1 MKTKRA
7 RRLRWRL
14 AMPLTVAFFLLWL
27 GTMVVLTNSACDR
40 LEGTV
45 SQEYEY
51 AQKALEEQWE
61 IYQTNRDNGLG
72 AQADHILMYNL
83 SAASGGLTDIGEGGM
98 AFLVRNSLGQEVR
111 SQLSYGYG
119 HEAGVDQGQRWYLYF
134 DDGLDDEGQLQLARW
149 ITQHRVHSWDF
160 SLYPPDSW
168 QWETLSQ
175 IGEDLANVDG
185 TYARVT
191 GVERPGYAVDVQKIE
206 LVHPDGTTEVMV
218 ETNTTG
224 DNSITL
230 ELKFVEI
237 ASVLLPNLYSTGKDG
252 PIDMEL
258 RLAHFRA
265 AQDRVH
271 QGATE
276 MHGSSLTVSGQ
287 LFGIS
292 EGDGNAM
299 RVVGGQCDIRRAA
312 VQGQWFLYISTFLL
326 TAVAVLLLS
335 AHLSRK
341 VTEPVE
347 QMSQGA
353 QKGRCPTDGPVQ
365 ELNALAEAFNAAQDQ
380 LEGQLER
387 ERAFTRGAAHEL
399 KTPLAIIRTHAE
411 ALGEDIAPEKRGE
424 YLNII
429 LEESDR
435 MGQLVGRLLELTRL
449 ESGVALNVAPLNLAD
464 VVREVWSP
472 LALQLEQKEVSL
484 SLELEEVWLE
494 GDRERLKEAV
504 GNLASNAL
512 RHVEKGKRIQVSL
525 VRKGEQVRI
534 SVYNDGPVIPDKDLP
549 HLFEPFYRGDK
560 SRSRDSGG
568 TGLGLAIVR
577 AAVSAHGGSCGVE
590 QRAGGPCFWLCLPV
604 GQDEGTVS

>member
-14 AMPLTVAFFLLWL
+14 AVPLTVAFFLLWL

-98 AFLVRNSLGQEVR
+98 AFLVRNSLGQEVH
-111 SQLSYGYG
+111 SQMAYGYG

-134 DDGLDDEGQLQLARW
+134 DDGLDDEGQLKLARW
-149 ITQHRVHSWDF
+149 ITQRRSRSWDF
-160 SLYPPDSW
+160 ALYPPDSW
-168 QWETLSQ
+168 PGDS
-175 IGEDLANVDG
+175 DLPNVDG

-218 ETNTTG
+218 ETDTTG
-224 DNSITL
+224 EDSITL
-230 ELKFVEI
+230 ELKFMRV
-237 ASVLLPNLYSTGKDG
+237 ASVLLPDYRGEGKAG

-258 RLAHFRA
+258 RLSNFRE
-265 AQDRVH
+265 AQNRVH

-276 MHGSSLTVSGQ
+276 MHGSSFIVSGK
-287 LFGIS
+287 LFGITEEDS
-292 EGDGNAM
+292 HAI

-326 TAVAVLLLS
+326 TAAAVLLLS

-347 QMSQGA
+347 QLSQGA
-353 QKGRCPTDGPVQ
+353 QKGRCEIDGPVQ

-464 VVREVWSP
+464 VVREVWNP

-512 RHVEKGKRIQVSL
+512 RHVEKGKHIQVSL
-525 VRKGEQVRI
+525 AKQGEQVRV
-534 SVYNDGPVIPDKDLP
+534 SVYNDGPAIPDKDLP

-604 GQDEGTVS
+604 GQNEEAVS

>member
-14 AMPLTVAFFLLWL
+14 AVPLTVAFFLLWL

-61 IYQTNRDNGLG
+61 IYQNNRDNGLG

-111 SQLSYGYG
+111 SQLAYGYG

-134 DDGLDDEGQLQLARW
+134 DSGLDDEGQLQLARW
-149 ITQHRVHSWDF
+149 LTQHRTRSWDF
-160 SLYPPDSW
+160 ALYPPDSW
-168 QWETLSQ
+168 QWEMLSQ
-175 IGEDLANVDG
+175 NGEDLANVDG

-224 DNSITL
+224 ENSITL

-252 PIDMEL
+252 PVDMEL
-258 RLAHFRA
+258 RLSNFRE
-265 AQDRVH
+265 AQNRVH

-292 EGDGNAM
+292 EDGNAM
-299 RVVGGQCDIRRAA
+299 RVVGGQYDIRRAA
-312 VQGQWFLYISTFLL
+312 VQGQWFLYLSTFLL
-326 TAVAVLLLS
+326 TAAAVLLLS
-335 AHLSRK
+335 AHLSK
-341 VTEPVE
+341 QVTRPVE
-347 QMSQGA
+347 RLSQGA
-353 QKGRCPTDGPVQ
+353 QKGRCEIDGPVQ
-365 ELNALAEAFNAAQDQ
+365 ELNALAEAFNAAQEQ

-411 ALGEDIAPEKRGE
+411 ALGEDIAPDKRGE

-449 ESGVALNVAPLNLAD
+449 ESGVALNVARLNLAD
-464 VVREVWSP
+464 VVREVWNP

-525 VRKGEQVRI
+525 VRKGEQVCV

>member
-14 AMPLTVAFFLLWL
+14 AVPLTVAFFLLWL
-27 GTMVVLTNSACDR
+27 GTMMVLTNSACDR
-40 LEGTV
+40 LEGTA

-61 IYQTNRDNGLG
+61 IYQNNRDNGLG

-98 AFLVRNSLGQEVR
+98 AFLVRNSLGQEVH
-111 SQLSYGYG
+111 SQLAYGYG

-149 ITQHRVHSWDF
+149 ITQRRIHSWDF
-160 SLYPPDSW
+160 ALYPPDSW
-168 QWETLSQ
+168 PWDTLT
-175 IGEDLANVDG
+175 EDGSNPPNADG

-191 GVERPGYAVDVQKIE
+191 GVERSGYAMDVQKIE
-206 LVHPDGTTEVMV
+206 LVHPDGTTETMV
-218 ETNTTG
+218 ETDTTG
-224 DNSITL
+224 EDSITL
-230 ELKFVEI
+230 ELKFMRV
-237 ASVLLPNLYSTGKDG
+237 ASVLVPDYYSDRNDG

-258 RLAHFRA
+258 RLSHFRA

-271 QGATE
+271 RGTKE
-276 MHGSSLTVSGQ
+276 MYGSSLTVSGQ
-287 LFGIS
+287 LSGIS
-292 EGDGNAM
+292 EGNAM
-299 RVVGGQCDIRRAA
+299 RLVAGEYDTTRAA
-312 VQGQWFLYISTFLL
+312 VQGQWFLYMSTFLL

-335 AHLSRK
+335 AHLSK
-341 VTEPVE
+341 QVTRPVE
-347 QMSQGA
+347 QLSQGA
-353 QKGRCPTDGPVQ
+353 QKGRCETDGPVQ

-435 MGQLVGRLLELTRL
+435 MAALVGQLLDLSRL
-449 ESGVALNVAPLNLAD
+449 ERGVPLKRERVDFAALVRASFDRLSLSAGERDLHVTLNLT
-464 VVREVWSP
+464 EGM
-472 LALQLEQKEVSL
+472 VS
-484 SLELEEVWLE
+484 
-494 GDRERLKEAV
+494 GDRARLEEAV

-512 RHVEKGKRIQVSL
+512 RYTPAGGS
-525 VRKGEQVRI
+525 I
-534 SVYNDGPVIPDKDLP
+534 SVRLENSRGKLWLAVDNDGQGFTPRELSR
-549 HLFEPFYRGDK
+549 LWEPFYRGDPA
-560 SRSRDSGG
+560 RSRDTGG
-568 TGLGLAIVR
+568 AGLGLAIVR
-577 AAVSAHGGSCGVE
+577 AAVRAHGGTCGAE
-590 QRAGGPCFWLCLPV
+590 NRAGGVRFWLELPALQSD
-604 GQDEGTVS
+604 G

>member
-1 MKTKRA
+1 MNKSRP

-14 AMPLTVAFFLLWL
+14 AVPLTVAFFLLWL

-61 IYQTNRDNGLG
+61 IYQNNRDNGLG

-111 SQLSYGYG
+111 SQLAYGYG

-134 DDGLDDEGQLQLARW
+134 DSGLDDQGQLQLARW
-149 ITQHRVHSWDF
+149 LTQHRSRSWDF
-160 SLYPPDSW
+160 ALYPPDSW
-168 QWETLSQ
+168 P
-175 IGEDLANVDG
+175 GDGDLPNVDG

-191 GVERPGYAVDVQKIE
+191 GVERSGYAIDVQKIE

-218 ETNTTG
+218 ETDTTG
-224 DNSITL
+224 EDSITL
-230 ELKFVEI
+230 ELKFMRV
-237 ASVLLPNLYSTGKDG
+237 ASVLLPDYRGEGKAG

-258 RLAHFRA
+258 RLSNFRE
-265 AQDRVH
+265 AQNRVH

-276 MHGSSLTVSGQ
+276 MHGSSFIVSGK
-287 LFGIS
+287 LFGITEEDS
-292 EGDGNAM
+292 HAI

-312 VQGQWFLYISTFLL
+312 VQGQWFLYLSTFLL
-326 TAVAVLLLS
+326 TAAAVLLLS
-335 AHLSRK
+335 AYLSK
-341 VTEPVE
+341 QVTRPVE
-347 QMSQGA
+347 RLSQGA
-353 QKGRCPTDGPVQ
+353 QKGRCEIDGPVQ
-365 ELNALAEAFNAAQDQ
+365 ELNALGEAFNAAQDQ

-464 VVREVWSP
+464 VVREVWNP
-472 LALQLEQKEVSL
+472 LALQLEKKEVSL

-512 RHVEKGKRIQVSL
+512 RHVKKGKRIQVSL

-534 SVYNDGPVIPDKDLP
+534 SVYNDGPIIPDKDLP

>member
-14 AMPLTVAFFLLWL
+14 AVPLTVAFFLLWL
-27 GTMVVLTNSACDR
+27 GTMMVLTNSACDR

-61 IYQTNRDNGLG
+61 IYQNNRDNGLG

-98 AFLVRNSLGQEVR
+98 AFLVRNSLGQEVH
-111 SQLSYGYG
+111 SQLAYGYG

-134 DDGLDDEGQLQLARW
+134 DSGLDDQGQLQLARW
-149 ITQHRVHSWDF
+149 LTQHRSRSWDF
-160 SLYPPDSW
+160 ALYPPDSW
-168 QWETLSQ
+168 PWDTLT
-175 IGEDLANVDG
+175 EDGSNPPNADG

-191 GVERPGYAVDVQKIE
+191 GVERSGYAVDVQKIE
-206 LVHPDGTTEVMV
+206 LVHPDGTTETMV
-218 ETNTTG
+218 ETDTTG
-224 DNSITL
+224 EDSITL
-230 ELKFVEI
+230 ELKFMRV
-237 ASVLLPNLYSTGKDG
+237 ASVLVPDYYSDRNDG

-258 RLAHFRA
+258 RLSNFRE
-265 AQDRVH
+265 AQNRVH

-292 EGDGNAM
+292 QGDGNAM

-326 TAVAVLLLS
+326 TAAAVLLLS
-335 AHLSRK
+335 AHLSK
-341 VTEPVE
+341 QVTRPVE
-347 QMSQGA
+347 QLSQGA
-353 QKGRCPTDGPVQ
+353 QKGRCKTDGPVR
-365 ELNALAEAFNAAQDQ
+365 ELNALAEAFNDAQEQ

-464 VVREVWSP
+464 VVREVWNP
-472 LALQLEQKEVSL
+472 LALQLEQKKVSL

-512 RHVEKGKRIQVSL
+512 RHVERGKRIQVSL
-525 VRKGEQVRI
+525 VKQGEQVRV
-534 SVYNDGPVIPDKDLP
+534 SVYNDGPIIPDKDLP

>member
-1 MKTKRA
+1 MNKSRP

-14 AMPLTVAFFLLWL
+14 AVPLTVAFFLLWL

-61 IYQTNRDNGLG
+61 IYQNNRDNGLG

-83 SAASGGLTDIGEGGM
+83 SAASGGLTDVGEGGM

-111 SQLSYGYG
+111 SQLAYGYG

-149 ITQHRVHSWDF
+149 ITQRRIHSWDF
-160 SLYPPDSW
+160 ALYPPDSW
-168 QWETLSQ
+168 QRETLSQ
-175 IGEDLANVDG
+175 NGEDLANVDG

-191 GVERPGYAVDVQKIE
+191 GVERSGYAIDVQKIE

-218 ETNTTG
+218 ETDTTG
-224 DNSITL
+224 EDSITL
-230 ELKFVEI
+230 ELKFMRV
-237 ASVLLPNLYSTGKDG
+237 ASVLLPDYRGEGKAG

-258 RLAHFRA
+258 RLSNFRE
-265 AQDRVH
+265 AQNRVH

-276 MHGSSLTVSGQ
+276 MHGSSFIVSGK
-287 LFGIS
+287 LFGITEEDS
-292 EGDGNAM
+292 HAI

-326 TAVAVLLLS
+326 TAAAVLLLS
-335 AHLSRK
+335 AHLSK
-341 VTEPVE
+341 QVTRPVE
-347 QMSQGA
+347 QLSQGA
-353 QKGRCPTDGPVQ
+353 QKGRCETDGPVQ

-464 VVREVWSP
+464 VVREVWNP

-512 RHVEKGKRIQVSL
+512 RHVKKGKRIQVSL
-525 VRKGEQVRI
+525 VKQGEQVRV

>member
-1 MKTKRA
+1 MKTQRA

-14 AMPLTVAFFLLWL
+14 AVPLTVAFFLLWL
-27 GTMVVLTNSACDR
+27 GTMVVLTDSACDR

-61 IYQTNRDNGLG
+61 IYQNNRDNDLG

-111 SQLSYGYG
+111 SQLAYGYG

-134 DDGLDDEGQLQLARW
+134 DDGLDDQGQLQLARW
-149 ITQHRVHSWDF
+149 LTQHRSRSWDF
-160 SLYPPDSW
+160 TLYPPDSW
-168 QWETLSQ
+168 P
-175 IGEDLANVDG
+175 GDGDLPNVDG

-191 GVERPGYAVDVQKIE
+191 GVERSGDAIDVQKIE
-206 LVHPDGTTEVMV
+206 LVHPDGTTETMV
-218 ETNTTG
+218 ETDTTG
-224 DNSITL
+224 EDSITL
-230 ELKFVEI
+230 ELKFMRV
-237 ASVLLPNLYSTGKDG
+237 ASVLLPDYRGEGKAG

-258 RLAHFRA
+258 RLSNFRE
-265 AQDRVH
+265 AQNRVH

-276 MHGSSLTVSGQ
+276 MHGSSFIVSGK
-287 LFGIS
+287 LFGITEEDS
-292 EGDGNAM
+292 HAI

-326 TAVAVLLLS
+326 TAAAVLLLS
-335 AHLSRK
+335 AHLSK
-341 VTEPVE
+341 QVTRPVE
-347 QMSQGA
+347 QLSQGA
-353 QKGRCPTDGPVQ
+353 QKGRCETDGPVQ
-365 ELNALAEAFNAAQDQ
+365 ELNALGEAFNAAQDQ

-449 ESGVALNVAPLNLAD
+449 ESGVALNVARLNLAD
-464 VVREVWSP
+464 VVREVWNP

-512 RHVEKGKRIQVSL
+512 RHVEKGKHIQVSL
-525 VRKGEQVRI
+525 AKQGEQVRV
-534 SVYNDGPVIPDKDLP
+534 SVYNDGPAIPDKDLP

-604 GQDEGTVS
+604 GQNEGTVS

>member
-1 MKTKRA
+1 MNKSRP

-14 AMPLTVAFFLLWL
+14 AVPLTVAFFLLWL

-61 IYQTNRDNGLG
+61 IYQNNRDNGLG

-111 SQLSYGYG
+111 SQLAYGYG

-134 DDGLDDEGQLQLARW
+134 DDGLDDEGQLKLARW
-149 ITQHRVHSWDF
+149 LTQHRSRSWDF
-160 SLYPPDSW
+160 ALYPPDSW
-168 QWETLSQ
+168 PGDS
-175 IGEDLANVDG
+175 DLPNVDG

-191 GVERPGYAVDVQKIE
+191 GVERSGYAMDVQKIE

-218 ETNTTG
+218 ETDTTG
-224 DNSITL
+224 EDSITL
-230 ELKFVEI
+230 ELKFMRV
-237 ASVLLPNLYSTGKDG
+237 ASVLLPDYRGEGKAG

-258 RLAHFRA
+258 RLSNFRE
-265 AQDRVH
+265 AQNRVH

-276 MHGSSLTVSGQ
+276 MHGSSFIVSGK
-287 LFGIS
+287 LFGITEEDS
-292 EGDGNAM
+292 HAI

-326 TAVAVLLLS
+326 TAAAVLLLS
-335 AHLSRK
+335 AHLSK
-341 VTEPVE
+341 QVTRPVE
-347 QMSQGA
+347 QLSQGA
-353 QKGRCPTDGPVQ
+353 QKGRCETDGPVQ

-449 ESGVALNVAPLNLAD
+449 ESGVALNVARLNLAD
-464 VVREVWSP
+464 VVREVWNP

-525 VRKGEQVRI
+525 VRKGEQVRV

>member
-14 AMPLTVAFFLLWL
+14 AVPLTVAFFLLWL
-27 GTMVVLTNSACDR
+27 GTMMVLTNSACDR

-61 IYQTNRDNGLG
+61 IYQNNRDNGLG

-98 AFLVRNSLGQEVR
+98 AFLVRNCLGQEVH
-111 SQLSYGYG
+111 SQLAYGYG

-134 DDGLDDEGQLQLARW
+134 DSGLDDQGQLQLARW
-149 ITQHRVHSWDF
+149 LTQHRSRSWDF
-160 SLYPPDSW
+160 ALYPPDSW
-168 QWETLSQ
+168 PWDTLT
-175 IGEDLANVDG
+175 EDGSNPPNADG

-191 GVERPGYAVDVQKIE
+191 GVERSGYAMDVQKIE
-206 LVHPDGTTEVMV
+206 LVHPDGTTETMV
-218 ETNTTG
+218 ETDTTG
-224 DNSITL
+224 EDSITL
-230 ELKFVEI
+230 ELKFMRV
-237 ASVLLPNLYSTGKDG
+237 ASVLLPDYRGEGKAG

-258 RLAHFRA
+258 RLSNFRE
-265 AQDRVH
+265 AQNRVH

-276 MHGSSLTVSGQ
+276 MHGSSFIVSGK
-287 LFGIS
+287 LFGITEEDS
-292 EGDGNAM
+292 HAI

-312 VQGQWFLYISTFLL
+312 VQGQWFLYLSTFLL
-326 TAVAVLLLS
+326 TAAAVLLLS
-335 AHLSRK
+335 AHLSKQVAR
-341 VTEPVE
+341 PVE
-347 QMSQGA
+347 QLSQGA
-353 QKGRCPTDGPVQ
+353 QKGRCETDGPVQ

-449 ESGVALNVAPLNLAD
+449 ESGVALNMAPLNLAD
-464 VVREVWSP
+464 VVREVWNP

-534 SVYNDGPVIPDKDLP
+534 SVYNDGPIIPDKDLP

-604 GQDEGTVS
+604 GQVEEAVS

>member
-1 MKTKRA
+1 MNKSRP

-14 AMPLTVAFFLLWL
+14 AVPLTVAFFLLWL

-61 IYQTNRDNGLG
+61 IYQNNRDNGLG

-98 AFLVRNSLGQEVR
+98 AFLVRNSLGQEVH
-111 SQLSYGYG
+111 SQLAYGYG

-134 DDGLDDEGQLQLARW
+134 DDGLDDEGQLLLARW
-149 ITQHRVHSWDF
+149 LTQHRSRSWDF
-160 SLYPPDSW
+160 ALYPPDSW
-168 QWETLSQ
+168 PGDSELP
-175 IGEDLANVDG
+175 NVDG

-191 GVERPGYAVDVQKIE
+191 GVERSGYAIDVQKIE
-206 LVHPDGTTEVMV
+206 LVHPDGTTETMV
-218 ETNTTG
+218 ETDTTG
-224 DNSITL
+224 EDSITL
-230 ELKFVEI
+230 ELKFMRV
-237 ASVLLPNLYSTGKDG
+237 ASVLLPDYRGEGKAG

-299 RVVGGQCDIRRAA
+299 RVVGGQYDIRRAA
-312 VQGQWFLYISTFLL
+312 VQGQWFLYLSTFLL
-326 TAVAVLLLS
+326 TAAAVLLLS
-335 AHLSRK
+335 AYLSK
-341 VTEPVE
+341 QVTRPVE
-347 QMSQGA
+347 QLSQGA
-353 QKGRCPTDGPVQ
+353 QKGRCATDGPVR
-365 ELNALAEAFNAAQDQ
+365 ELNALAEAFNDAQDQ

-449 ESGVALNVAPLNLAD
+449 ESGVALNVARLNLAD
-464 VVREVWSP
+464 VVREVWNP

-525 VRKGEQVRI
+525 VRKGEQVRV

-590 QRAGGPCFWLCLPV
+590 QRAEGPCFWLCLPV

>member
-14 AMPLTVAFFLLWL
+14 AVPLTVAFFLLWL

-61 IYQTNRDNGLG
+61 IYQNNRDNGLG

-111 SQLSYGYG
+111 SQLAYGYG

-134 DDGLDDEGQLQLARW
+134 DDGLDDEGQLKLARW
-149 ITQHRVHSWDF
+149 LTQHRSRSWDF
-160 SLYPPDSW
+160 ALYPPDSW
-168 QWETLSQ
+168 P
-175 IGEDLANVDG
+175 GDGDLPNVDG

-191 GVERPGYAVDVQKIE
+191 GVERSGYAIDVQKIE

-218 ETNTTG
+218 ETDTTG
-224 DNSITL
+224 EDSITL
-230 ELKFVEI
+230 ELKFVRV
-237 ASVLLPNLYSTGKDG
+237 ASVLLPDYRGEGKAG

-258 RLAHFRA
+258 RLSNFRE
-265 AQDRVH
+265 AQNRVH

-276 MHGSSLTVSGQ
+276 MHGSSFIVSGK
-287 LFGIS
+287 LFGITEEDS
-292 EGDGNAM
+292 HAI

-326 TAVAVLLLS
+326 TAAAVLLLS
-335 AHLSRK
+335 AHLSK
-341 VTEPVE
+341 QVTRPVE
-347 QMSQGA
+347 QLSQGA
-353 QKGRCPTDGPVQ
+353 QKGRCKTDGPVQ

-464 VVREVWSP
+464 VVREVWNP

-484 SLELEEVWLE
+484 SLKLEEVWLE

-512 RHVEKGKRIQVSL
+512 RHVERGKRIQVSL
-525 VRKGEQVRI
+525 VKQGEQVRV

>member
-14 AMPLTVAFFLLWL
+14 AVPLTVAFFLLWL

-61 IYQTNRDNGLG
+61 IYQNNRDNGLG

-111 SQLSYGYG
+111 SQLAYGYG

-134 DDGLDDEGQLQLARW
+134 DSGLDDQGQLQLARW
-149 ITQHRVHSWDF
+149 LTQHRSRSWDF
-160 SLYPPDSW
+160 ALYPPDSW
-168 QWETLSQ
+168 PWDTLT
-175 IGEDLANVDG
+175 EDGSNPPNADG

-191 GVERPGYAVDVQKIE
+191 GVERSGYAMDVQKIE
-206 LVHPDGTTEVMV
+206 LVHPDGTTETMV
-218 ETNTTG
+218 ETDTTG
-224 DNSITL
+224 EDSITL

-252 PIDMEL
+252 PVDMEL
-258 RLAHFRA
+258 RLSNFRE
-265 AQDRVH
+265 AQNRVH

-292 EGDGNAM
+292 QGDGNAM

-312 VQGQWFLYISTFLL
+312 VQGQWFLYLSTFLL
-326 TAVAVLLLS
+326 TAAAVLLLS
-335 AHLSRK
+335 AHLSK
-341 VTEPVE
+341 QVTRPVE
-347 QMSQGA
+347 QLSQGA
-353 QKGRCPTDGPVQ
+353 QKGRCKTDGPVE

-464 VVREVWSP
+464 VVREVWNP

-512 RHVEKGKRIQVSL
+512 RHVEKGKCIQVSL
-525 VRKGEQVRI
+525 VRKGGQACVL
-534 SVYNDGPVIPDKDLP
+534 VYNDGPIIPDKDLP

-604 GQDEGTVS
+604 GQDEETVS

>member
-1 MKTKRA
+1 MNKSRP

-14 AMPLTVAFFLLWL
+14 AVPLTVAFFLLWL

-61 IYQTNRDNGLG
+61 IYQNNRDNGLG

-83 SAASGGLTDIGEGGM
+83 SAASGGLTDVGEGGM

-111 SQLSYGYG
+111 SQLAYGYG

-149 ITQHRVHSWDF
+149 ITQRRSRSWDF
-160 SLYPPDSW
+160 ALYPPDSW
-168 QWETLSQ
+168 P
-175 IGEDLANVDG
+175 GDGDLPNVDG

-191 GVERPGYAVDVQKIE
+191 GVERSGYAIDVQKIE

-218 ETNTTG
+218 ETDTTG
-224 DNSITL
+224 EDSITL
-230 ELKFVEI
+230 ELKFMRV
-237 ASVLLPNLYSTGKDG
+237 ASVLLPDYRGEGKAG

-258 RLAHFRA
+258 RLSNFRE
-265 AQDRVH
+265 AQNRVH

-276 MHGSSLTVSGQ
+276 MHGSSFIVSGK
-287 LFGIS
+287 LFGITEEDS
-292 EGDGNAM
+292 HAI

-312 VQGQWFLYISTFLL
+312 VQGQWFLYLSTFLL
-326 TAVAVLLLS
+326 TAAAVLLLS
-335 AHLSRK
+335 AHLSK
-341 VTEPVE
+341 QVTRPVE
-347 QMSQGA
+347 RLSQGA
-353 QKGRCPTDGPVQ
+353 QKGRCEIDGPVQ
-365 ELNALAEAFNAAQDQ
+365 ELNALGEAFNAAQEQ

-411 ALGEDIAPEKRGE
+411 ALGEDIAPDKRGE

-464 VVREVWSP
+464 VVREVWNP

-512 RHVEKGKRIQVSL
+512 RHVEKGKHIQVSL
-525 VRKGEQVRI
+525 AKQGEQVRV
-534 SVYNDGPVIPDKDLP
+534 SVYNDGPAIPDKDLP

-604 GQDEGTVS
+604 GQDEETVS

>member
-7 RRLRWRL
+7 RRLRRRL
-14 AMPLTVAFFLLWL
+14 AVPLTVAFFLLWL

-61 IYQTNRDNGLG
+61 IYQNNRDNGLG

-111 SQLSYGYG
+111 SQLAYGYG

-134 DDGLDDEGQLQLARW
+134 DSGLDDEGQLQLARW
-149 ITQHRVHSWDF
+149 LTQHRSRSWDF
-160 SLYPPDSW
+160 ALYPPDSW
-168 QWETLSQ
+168 P
-175 IGEDLANVDG
+175 GDNDLPNVDG
-185 TYARVT
+185 TYAQVT

-224 DNSITL
+224 ENSITL

-252 PIDMEL
+252 PVDMEL
-258 RLAHFRA
+258 RLSNFRE
-265 AQDRVH
+265 AQNRVH

-276 MHGSSLTVSGQ
+276 MHGSSFTVSGQ

-292 EGDGNAM
+292 EDGNAM

-312 VQGQWFLYISTFLL
+312 VQGQWFLYLSTFLL
-326 TAVAVLLLS
+326 TAAAVLLLS
-335 AHLSRK
+335 AYLSK
-341 VTEPVE
+341 QVTRPVE
-347 QMSQGA
+347 QLSQGT
-353 QKGRCPTDGPVQ
+353 QKGRCETDGPVQ
-365 ELNALAEAFNAAQDQ
+365 ELNALAEAFNNAQDQ

-464 VVREVWSP
+464 VVREVWNP

-525 VRKGEQVRI
+525 VRKGEQVRV

>member
-1 MKTKRA
+1 MNKSRP

-14 AMPLTVAFFLLWL
+14 AVPLTVAFFLLWL

-61 IYQTNRDNGLG
+61 IYQNNRDNDLG

-111 SQLSYGYG
+111 SQLAYGYG

-134 DDGLDDEGQLQLARW
+134 DDGLDDEGQLKLARW
-149 ITQHRVHSWDF
+149 LTQHRSRSWDF
-160 SLYPPDSW
+160 ALYPSDSW
-168 QWETLSQ
+168 PGDS
-175 IGEDLANVDG
+175 DLPNVDG

-191 GVERPGYAVDVQKIE
+191 GVERSGYAIDVQKIE
-206 LVHPDGTTEVMV
+206 LVHPDGTTETMV
-218 ETNTTG
+218 ETDTTG
-224 DNSITL
+224 EDSITL
-230 ELKFVEI
+230 ELKFMRV
-237 ASVLLPNLYSTGKDG
+237 ASVLLPDYRGEGKAG

-258 RLAHFRA
+258 RLSNFRE
-265 AQDRVH
+265 AQNRVH

-276 MHGSSLTVSGQ
+276 MHGSSFIVSGK
-287 LFGIS
+287 LFGITEEDS
-292 EGDGNAM
+292 HAI

-326 TAVAVLLLS
+326 TAAAVLLLS
-335 AHLSRK
+335 AHLSK
-341 VTEPVE
+341 QVTRPVE
-347 QMSQGA
+347 QLSQGA
-353 QKGRCPTDGPVQ
+353 QKGRCEIDGPVQ

-449 ESGVALNVAPLNLAD
+449 ESGVALNVARLNLAD
-464 VVREVWSP
+464 VVREVWNP

-525 VRKGEQVRI
+525 VKQGEQVRV
-534 SVYNDGPVIPDKDLP
+534 SVYNDGPAIPDKDLP

>member
-1 MKTKRA
+1 MNKSRP

-14 AMPLTVAFFLLWL
+14 AVPLTVAFFLLWL

-61 IYQTNRDNGLG
+61 IYQNNRDNGLG

-83 SAASGGLTDIGEGGM
+83 SAASGGLTDVGEGGM

-111 SQLSYGYG
+111 SQLAYGYG

-149 ITQHRVHSWDF
+149 ITQRRIHSWDF
-160 SLYPPDSW
+160 ALYPPDSW
-168 QWETLSQ
+168 QRETLSQ
-175 IGEDLANVDG
+175 NGEDLANVDG

-191 GVERPGYAVDVQKIE
+191 GVERSGYAIDVQKIE

-218 ETNTTG
+218 ETDTTG
-224 DNSITL
+224 EDSITL
-230 ELKFVEI
+230 ELKFMRV
-237 ASVLLPNLYSTGKDG
+237 ASVLLPDYRGEGKAG

-258 RLAHFRA
+258 RLSNFRE
-265 AQDRVH
+265 AQNRVH

-276 MHGSSLTVSGQ
+276 MHGSSFIVSGK
-287 LFGIS
+287 LFGITEEDS
-292 EGDGNAM
+292 HAI

-326 TAVAVLLLS
+326 TAAAVLLLS
-335 AHLSRK
+335 AHLSK
-341 VTEPVE
+341 QVTRPVE
-347 QMSQGA
+347 QLSQGA
-353 QKGRCPTDGPVQ
+353 QKGRCKTDGPVQ

-411 ALGEDIAPEKRGE
+411 ALGEDIAPDKRGE

-464 VVREVWSP
+464 VVREVWNP

-484 SLELEEVWLE
+484 SLKLEEVWLE

-512 RHVEKGKRIQVSL
+512 RHVEKGKHIQVSL
-525 VRKGEQVRI
+525 VKQGEQVRV

-604 GQDEGTVS
+604 GQDEATVT

>member
-1 MKTKRA
+1 MNKSRP

-14 AMPLTVAFFLLWL
+14 AVPLTVAFFLLWL

-61 IYQTNRDNGLG
+61 IYQNNRDNGLG

-111 SQLSYGYG
+111 SQLAYGYG

-134 DDGLDDEGQLQLARW
+134 DDGLDDEGQLKLARW
-149 ITQHRVHSWDF
+149 LTQHRSRSWDLA
-160 SLYPPDSW
+160 LYPPDSW
-168 QWETLSQ
+168 PGDS
-175 IGEDLANVDG
+175 DLPNVDG

-191 GVERPGYAVDVQKIE
+191 GVERSGYAIDVQKIE
-206 LVHPDGTTEVMV
+206 LVHPDGTTETMV
-218 ETNTTG
+218 ETDTTG
-224 DNSITL
+224 EDSITL
-230 ELKFVEI
+230 ELKFMRV
-237 ASVLLPNLYSTGKDG
+237 ASVLLPDYRGEGKAG

-312 VQGQWFLYISTFLL
+312 VQGQWFLYLSTFLL
-326 TAVAVLLLS
+326 TAAAVLLLS
-335 AHLSRK
+335 AYLSK
-341 VTEPVE
+341 QVTRPVE
-347 QMSQGA
+347 QLSQGA
-353 QKGRCPTDGPVQ
+353 QKGRCATDGPVR
-365 ELNALAEAFNAAQDQ
+365 ELNALAEAFNDAQDQ

-449 ESGVALNVAPLNLAD
+449 ESGVALNVARLNLAD
-464 VVREVWSP
+464 VVREVWNP

-525 VRKGEQVRI
+525 VRKGEQVRV

-590 QRAGGPCFWLCLPV
+590 QRAEGPCFWLCLPV

>member
-14 AMPLTVAFFLLWL
+14 AVPLTVAFFLLWL
-27 GTMVVLTNSACDR
+27 GTMVVLTNSACDQ

-61 IYQTNRDNGLG
+61 IYQNNRDNDLG

-111 SQLSYGYG
+111 SQLAYGYG

-134 DDGLDDEGQLQLARW
+134 DDGLDDEGQLKLARW
-149 ITQHRVHSWDF
+149 ITQRRSRSWDF
-160 SLYPPDSW
+160 ALYPPDSW
-168 QWETLSQ
+168 PGDS
-175 IGEDLANVDG
+175 DLPNVDG

-218 ETNTTG
+218 ETDTTG
-224 DNSITL
+224 EDSITL
-230 ELKFVEI
+230 ELKFMRV
-237 ASVLLPNLYSTGKDG
+237 ASVLLPDYRGEGKAG

-258 RLAHFRA
+258 RLSNFRE
-265 AQDRVH
+265 AQNRVH

-276 MHGSSLTVSGQ
+276 MHGSSFIVSGK
-287 LFGIS
+287 LFGITEEDS
-292 EGDGNAM
+292 HAI

-335 AHLSRK
+335 AHLSK
-341 VTEPVE
+341 QVTRPVE
-347 QMSQGA
+347 RLSQGA
-353 QKGRCPTDGPVQ
+353 QKGHCETDGPVQ

-411 ALGEDIAPEKRGE
+411 ALGEDIAPDKRGE

-449 ESGVALNVAPLNLAD
+449 ESGVALNVARLNLAD
-464 VVREVWSP
+464 VVREVWNP

-525 VRKGEQVRI
+525 VKQGEQVRV
-534 SVYNDGPVIPDKDLP
+534 SVYNDGPLISEKDLP

>member
-1 MKTKRA
+1 MNKSRP

-14 AMPLTVAFFLLWL
+14 AVPLTVAFFLLWL

-61 IYQTNRDNGLG
+61 IYQNNRDNDLG

-111 SQLSYGYG
+111 SQLAYGYG

-134 DDGLDDEGQLQLARW
+134 DSGLDDQGQLQLARW
-149 ITQHRVHSWDF
+149 LTQHRSRSWDF
-160 SLYPPDSW
+160 ALYPPDSW
-168 QWETLSQ
+168 PGDS
-175 IGEDLANVDG
+175 DLPNVDG

-191 GVERPGYAVDVQKIE
+191 GVERSGYAIDVQKIE
-206 LVHPDGTTEVMV
+206 LVHPDGTTETMV
-218 ETNTTG
+218 ETDTTG
-224 DNSITL
+224 EDSITL
-230 ELKFVEI
+230 ELKFMRV
-237 ASVLLPNLYSTGKDG
+237 ASVLLPDYRGEGKAG

-258 RLAHFRA
+258 RLSNFRE
-265 AQDRVH
+265 AQNRVH

-276 MHGSSLTVSGQ
+276 MHGSSFIVSGK
-287 LFGIS
+287 LFGITEENS
-292 EGDGNAM
+292 HAI

-326 TAVAVLLLS
+326 TAAAVLLLS
-335 AHLSRK
+335 AHLSK
-341 VTEPVE
+341 QVTRPVE
-347 QMSQGA
+347 QLSQGA
-353 QKGRCPTDGPVQ
+353 QKGRCKTDGPVR
-365 ELNALAEAFNAAQDQ
+365 ELNALAEAFNDAQDQ

-411 ALGEDIAPEKRGE
+411 ALGEDIAPDKRGE

-435 MGQLVGRLLELTRL
+435 MGQLVGRLLELTWL
-449 ESGVALNVAPLNLAD
+449 ESGVALNVARLNLAD

-512 RHVEKGKRIQVSL
+512 RHVEKGKCIQVSL
-525 VRKGEQVRI
+525 VRKGGQVRV
-534 SVYNDGPVIPDKDLP
+534 SVYNDGPAIPDKDLP

-604 GQDEGTVS
+604 GQVEEAVS

>member
-14 AMPLTVAFFLLWL
+14 AVPLTVAFFLLWL

-61 IYQTNRDNGLG
+61 IYQNNRDNGLG

-111 SQLSYGYG
+111 SQLAYGYG

-134 DDGLDDEGQLQLARW
+134 DDGLDDQGQLQLARW
-149 ITQHRVHSWDF
+149 LTQHRSRSWDF
-160 SLYPPDSW
+160 ALYPPDSW
-168 QWETLSQ
+168 P
-175 IGEDLANVDG
+175 GDRDLPNVDG

-218 ETNTTG
+218 ETDTTG
-224 DNSITL
+224 EDSITL
-230 ELKFVEI
+230 ELKFMRV
-237 ASVLLPNLYSTGKDG
+237 ASVLLPDYRGEGKAG

-258 RLAHFRA
+258 RLSNFRE
-265 AQDRVH
+265 AQNRVH

-276 MHGSSLTVSGQ
+276 MHGSSFIVSGK
-287 LFGIS
+287 LFGITEEDS
-292 EGDGNAM
+292 HAI

-326 TAVAVLLLS
+326 TAAAVLLLS
-335 AHLSRK
+335 AYLSK
-341 VTEPVE
+341 QVTRPVE
-347 QMSQGA
+347 RLSQGA
-353 QKGRCPTDGPVQ
+353 QKGRCEIDGPVQ
-365 ELNALAEAFNAAQDQ
+365 ELNALGEAFNAAQDQ

-464 VVREVWSP
+464 VVREVWNP

-512 RHVEKGKRIQVSL
+512 RHVEKGKHIQVSL
-525 VRKGEQVRI
+525 AKQGEQVRV
-534 SVYNDGPVIPDKDLP
+534 SVYNDGPAIPDKDLP

>member
-14 AMPLTVAFFLLWL
+14 AVPLTVAFFLLWL
-27 GTMVVLTNSACDR
+27 GTMMVLTNSACDR

-61 IYQTNRDNGLG
+61 IYQTNRDNGLS

-111 SQLSYGYG
+111 SQLAYGYG

-149 ITQHRVHSWDF
+149 ITQRRIHSWDF
-160 SLYPPDSW
+160 ALYPPDSW
-168 QWETLSQ
+168 QRETLT
-175 IGEDLANVDG
+175 EDGSNPPNADG

-191 GVERPGYAVDVQKIE
+191 GVERSGYAMDVQKIE
-206 LVHPDGTTEVMV
+206 LVHPDGTTETMV
-218 ETNTTG
+218 ETDTTG
-224 DNSITL
+224 EDSITL
-230 ELKFVEI
+230 ELKFMRV
-237 ASVLLPNLYSTGKDG
+237 ASVLVPDYYSDRNDG

-258 RLAHFRA
+258 RLSHFRA

-271 QGATE
+271 RGTKE
-276 MHGSSLTVSGQ
+276 MYGSSLTVSGQ
-287 LFGIS
+287 LSGIS
-292 EGDGNAM
+292 EGNAM
-299 RVVGGQCDIRRAA
+299 RLVAGEYDTTRAA
-312 VQGQWFLYISTFLL
+312 VQGQCFLYISTFLL

-353 QKGRCPTDGPVQ
+353 QGGRCPTDGPVE
-365 ELNALAEAFNAAQDQ
+365 ELNALAEAFNVAQEQ

-424 YLNII
+424 YLDII

-449 ESGVALNVAPLNLAD
+449 ESGVALSWAPLNLAD
-464 VVREVWSP
+464 VVREVWAP
-472 LALQLEQKEVSL
+472 LALQLEQKEISL

-525 VRKGEQVRI
+525 VRKGGQVCV
-534 SVYNDGPVIPDKDLP
+534 SVYNDGPIIPDKDLP

>member
-1 MKTKRA
+1 MKTKRP

-14 AMPLTVAFFLLWL
+14 AVPLTAAFFLLWL

-61 IYQTNRDNGLG
+61 IYQNNRDNDLG

-98 AFLVRNSLGQEVR
+98 AFLVRNSLGQEVH
-111 SQLSYGYG
+111 SQLAYGYG

-149 ITQHRVHSWDF
+149 LTQHRSRSWDF
-160 SLYPPDSW
+160 ALYPPDSW
-168 QWETLSQ
+168 P
-175 IGEDLANVDG
+175 GDGDLPNVDG

-191 GVERPGYAVDVQKIE
+191 GVERSGYAIDVQKIE

-218 ETNTTG
+218 ETDTTG
-224 DNSITL
+224 EDSITL
-230 ELKFVEI
+230 ELKFVRV
-237 ASVLLPNLYSTGKDG
+237 ASVLLPDYRGEGKAG

-258 RLAHFRA
+258 RLSNFRA

-292 EGDGNAM
+292 QGDGNAM

-326 TAVAVLLLS
+326 TAAAVLLLS
-335 AHLSRK
+335 AHLSK
-341 VTEPVE
+341 QVTRPVE
-347 QMSQGA
+347 QLSREA
-353 QKGRCPTDGPVQ
+353 QKGRCKTDGPVE
-365 ELNALAEAFNAAQDQ
+365 ELNALAEAFNDAQDQ

-464 VVREVWSP
+464 VVREVWNP

-484 SLELEEVWLE
+484 SPELEEVWLE

-525 VRKGEQVRI
+525 VKQGEQVCV
-534 SVYNDGPVIPDKDLP
+534 SVYNDGPLIPQEDLP

>member
-14 AMPLTVAFFLLWL
+14 AVPLTVAFFLLWL

-61 IYQTNRDNGLG
+61 IYQNNRDNDLG

-111 SQLSYGYG
+111 SQLAYGYG

-134 DDGLDDEGQLQLARW
+134 DDGLDDEGQLKLARW
-149 ITQHRVHSWDF
+149 LTQHRSRSWDF
-160 SLYPPDSW
+160 ALYPSDSW
-168 QWETLSQ
+168 P
-175 IGEDLANVDG
+175 GDGDLPNVDG

-218 ETNTTG
+218 ETDTTG
-224 DNSITL
+224 EDSITL
-230 ELKFVEI
+230 ELKFMRV
-237 ASVLLPNLYSTGKDG
+237 ASVLLPDYRGEGKAG

-258 RLAHFRA
+258 RLSNFRE
-265 AQDRVH
+265 AQNRVH

-276 MHGSSLTVSGQ
+276 MHGSSFIVSGK
-287 LFGIS
+287 LFGITEENS
-292 EGDGNAM
+292 HAI

-326 TAVAVLLLS
+326 TAAAVLLLS
-335 AHLSRK
+335 AYLSK
-341 VTEPVE
+341 QVTRPVE
-347 QMSQGA
+347 RLSQGA
-353 QKGRCPTDGPVQ
+353 QKGRCETDGPVQ

-464 VVREVWSP
+464 VVREVWNP

-525 VRKGEQVRI
+525 VKQGEQVRV
-534 SVYNDGPVIPDKDLP
+534 SVYNDGPAIPDKDLP

>member
-1 MKTKRA
+1 MKTNRP

-14 AMPLTVAFFLLWL
+14 AVPLTVAFFLLWV

-40 LEGTV
+40 LENTAA
-45 SQEYEY
+45 QEYEY
-51 AQKALEEQWE
+51 AQKALEQQWE
-61 IYQTNRDNGLG
+61 IYQTNGDNGLG

-98 AFLVRNSLGQEVR
+98 AFLVRNSLGQEIR
-111 SQLSYGYG
+111 SQLAYGYG
-119 HEAGVDQGQRWYLYF
+119 HEDGVDQGQRWYLYF
-134 DDGLDDEGQLQLARW
+134 DSGLDDEGQLQLARW
-149 ITQHRVHSWDF
+149 LTQHRSRSGDF
-160 SLYPPDSW
+160 ALYPPDSW
-168 QWETLSQ
+168 PGDS
-175 IGEDLANVDG
+175 DLPNVDS

-206 LVHPDGTTEVMV
+206 LVHPDGTTETMV
-218 ETNTTG
+218 ETDTTG
-224 DNSITL
+224 EDSITL
-230 ELKFVEI
+230 ELRFLRVS
-237 ASVLLPNLYSTGKDG
+237 SVLLPDLYSDGKNG
-252 PIDMEL
+252 PIHMEL
-258 RLAHFRA
+258 RLSNFRE
-265 AQDRVH
+265 AQNRVH
-271 QGATE
+271 QGAAE

-292 EGDGNAM
+292 EEDGNAM
-299 RVVGGQCDIRRAA
+299 RVVAGQCDIRRAA
-312 VQGQWFLYISTFLL
+312 VQGQWFLYLSTLLL
-326 TAVAVLLLS
+326 TAAAVLLLS
-335 AHLSRK
+335 AHLSK
-341 VTEPVE
+341 QVTRPVE
-347 QMSQGA
+347 QLSQGA
-353 QKGRCPTDGPVQ
+353 QEGCCQTDGPVQ

-380 LEGQLER
+380 LAGQLER

-411 ALGEDIAPEKRGE
+411 ALEEDIAPEKRGE
-424 YLNII
+424 YLDII

-449 ESGVALNVAPLNLAD
+449 ESGVALSRAPLNLAD
-464 VVREVWSP
+464 VVREVWAP

-525 VRKGEQVRI
+525 AKQGERAHV

-590 QRAGGPCFWLCLPV
+590 NRAGGPCFWLCLPV
-604 GQDEGTVS
+604 

>member
-14 AMPLTVAFFLLWL
+14 AVPLTVAFFLLWL

-61 IYQTNRDNGLG
+61 IYQNNRDNGLG

-98 AFLVRNSLGQEVR
+98 AFLVRNSLGQEVH
-111 SQLSYGYG
+111 SQLAYGYG

-149 ITQHRVHSWDF
+149 ITQRRIHSWDF
-160 SLYPPDSW
+160 ALYPPDSW

-206 LVHPDGTTEVMV
+206 LVYPDGTTEVMV

-224 DNSITL
+224 ENSITL

-252 PIDMEL
+252 PVDMEL
-258 RLAHFRA
+258 RLSNFRE
-265 AQDRVH
+265 AQNRVH

-292 EGDGNAM
+292 QGDGNAM

-312 VQGQWFLYISTFLL
+312 VQGQWFLYLSTFLL
-326 TAVAVLLLS
+326 TAAAVLLLS
-335 AHLSRK
+335 AHLSK
-341 VTEPVE
+341 QVTRPVE
-347 QMSQGA
+347 QLSQGA
-353 QKGRCPTDGPVQ
+353 QKGRCKTDGPVR

-449 ESGVALNVAPLNLAD
+449 ESGVALNVARLNLAD
-464 VVREVWSP
+464 VVREVWNP

-525 VRKGEQVRI
+525 AKQGGQVCV
-534 SVYNDGPVIPDKDLP
+534 SVYNDGPLISEKDLP

>member
-14 AMPLTVAFFLLWL
+14 AVPLTVAFFLLWL
-27 GTMVVLTNSACDR
+27 GTMVVLTNSACDQ

-61 IYQTNRDNGLG
+61 IYQNNRDDDLG

-111 SQLSYGYG
+111 SQLAYGYG

-134 DDGLDDEGQLQLARW
+134 DDGLDDEGQLKLARW
-149 ITQHRVHSWDF
+149 ITQRRSRSWDF
-160 SLYPPDSW
+160 ALYPPDSW
-168 QWETLSQ
+168 PGDS
-175 IGEDLANVDG
+175 DLPNVDG

-224 DNSITL
+224 ENSITL

-258 RLAHFRA
+258 RLSNFRE
-265 AQDRVH
+265 AQNRVH

-276 MHGSSLTVSGQ
+276 MHGSSFIVSGK
-287 LFGIS
+287 LFGITEEDS
-292 EGDGNAM
+292 HAI

-326 TAVAVLLLS
+326 TAAAVLLLS
-335 AHLSRK
+335 AHLSK
-341 VTEPVE
+341 QVTRPVE
-347 QMSQGA
+347 QLSQGA
-353 QKGRCPTDGPVQ
+353 QKGRCETDGPVQ
-365 ELNALAEAFNAAQDQ
+365 ELNALGEAFNAAQDQ

-449 ESGVALNVAPLNLAD
+449 ESGVALNVARLNLAD

-512 RHVEKGKRIQVSL
+512 RHVEKGKHIQVSL
-525 VRKGEQVRI
+525 AKQGEQVRV
-534 SVYNDGPVIPDKDLP
+534 SVYNDGPAIPDKDLP

-604 GQDEGTVS
+604 GQNEGTVS

>member
-14 AMPLTVAFFLLWL
+14 AVPLTVAFFLLWL

-61 IYQTNRDNGLG
+61 IYQNNRDNGLG

-98 AFLVRNSLGQEVR
+98 AFLVRNGLGQEVR
-111 SQLSYGYG
+111 SQLAYGYG

-134 DDGLDDEGQLQLARW
+134 DDGLDDEGQLKLARW
-149 ITQHRVHSWDF
+149 LTQHRSRSWDF
-160 SLYPPDSW
+160 ALYPSDSW
-168 QWETLSQ
+168 P
-175 IGEDLANVDG
+175 GDGDLPHVDG

-191 GVERPGYAVDVQKIE
+191 GVERSGYAIDVQKIE
-206 LVHPDGTTEVMV
+206 LVHPDGTTETMV
-218 ETNTTG
+218 ETDTTG
-224 DNSITL
+224 EDSITL
-230 ELKFVEI
+230 ELKFMRV
-237 ASVLLPNLYSTGKDG
+237 ASVLLPDYRGEGKAG

-258 RLAHFRA
+258 RLSNFRE
-265 AQDRVH
+265 AQNRVH

-276 MHGSSLTVSGQ
+276 MHGSSFIVNGK
-287 LFGIS
+287 LFGITEEDS
-292 EGDGNAM
+292 HAI

-326 TAVAVLLLS
+326 TAAAVLLLS
-335 AHLSRK
+335 AHLSK
-341 VTEPVE
+341 QVTRPVE
-347 QMSQGA
+347 QLSQGA
-353 QKGRCPTDGPVQ
+353 QKGRCEIDGPVQ
-365 ELNALAEAFNAAQDQ
+365 ELNALAEAFNAAQEQ

-449 ESGVALNVAPLNLAD
+449 ESGVALNVARLNLAD
-464 VVREVWSP
+464 VVREVWNP
-472 LALQLEQKEVSL
+472 LALQLEQKKVSL

-512 RHVEKGKRIQVSL
+512 RHVERGKNIQVSL
-525 VRKGEQVRI
+525 VKQGEQVRV

-577 AAVSAHGGSCGVE
+577 AAVSAHGGSCGVDH
-590 QRAGGPCFWLCLPV
+590 RAGGPCFWLCLPV

>member
-14 AMPLTVAFFLLWL
+14 AVPLTVAFFLLWL

-111 SQLSYGYG
+111 SQLAYGYG

-134 DDGLDDEGQLQLARW
+134 DDGLDDQGQLQLARW
-149 ITQHRVHSWDF
+149 LTQHRSHSWDF
-160 SLYPPDSW
+160 ALYPPDSW
-168 QWETLSQ
+168 QRETLSQ
-175 IGEDLANVDG
+175 NGEDLANVDG

-224 DNSITL
+224 ENSITL

-353 QKGRCPTDGPVQ
+353 QGGRCPTDGPVQ
-365 ELNALAEAFNAAQDQ
+365 EINALAEAFNAAQDQ
-380 LEGQLER
+380 LAGQLER

-464 VVREVWSP
+464 VVREVWNP

-484 SLELEEVWLE
+484 SLELEKVWLE

-525 VRKGEQVRI
+525 VKQGGQVRV
-534 SVYNDGPVIPDKDLP
+534 SVYNDGPIIPDKDLP

-604 GQDEGTVS
+604 GQEEGTIS

>member
-1 MKTKRA
+1 MNKSRP

-14 AMPLTVAFFLLWL
+14 AVPLTVAFFLLWL

-61 IYQTNRDNGLG
+61 IYQNNRDNGLG

-111 SQLSYGYG
+111 SQLAYGYG

-134 DDGLDDEGQLQLARW
+134 DSGLDDQGQLQLARW
-149 ITQHRVHSWDF
+149 ITQRRIHSWDF
-160 SLYPPDSW
+160 ALYPPDSW

-185 TYARVT
+185 TYAQVT

-224 DNSITL
+224 AGSITL
-230 ELKFVEI
+230 ELKFMKI
-237 ASVLLPNLYSTGKDG
+237 ASVLLPNLYSDGTDG
-252 PIDMEL
+252 PVDMAL

-335 AHLSRK
+335 AYLSK
-341 VTEPVE
+341 QVTRPVE
-347 QMSQGA
+347 QLSQGT
-353 QKGRCPTDGPVQ
+353 QKGRCETDGPVQ
-365 ELNALAEAFNAAQDQ
+365 ELNALAEAFNAAQEQ

-449 ESGVALNVAPLNLAD
+449 ESGVALNVARLNLAD
-464 VVREVWSP
+464 VVREVWNP

-525 VRKGEQVRI
+525 VRKGEQVRV

-577 AAVSAHGGSCGVE
+577 AAVSAHGGSCGVK

-604 GQDEGTVS
+604 GQDEGTIS

>member
-14 AMPLTVAFFLLWL
+14 AVPLTVAFFLLWL

-61 IYQTNRDNGLG
+61 IYQNNRDNGLG

-111 SQLSYGYG
+111 SQLAYGYG

-134 DDGLDDEGQLQLARW
+134 DDGLDDQGQLKLARW
-149 ITQHRVHSWDF
+149 LTQHRSRSWDF
-160 SLYPPDSW
+160 ALYPADSW
-168 QWETLSQ
+168 P
-175 IGEDLANVDG
+175 GDGDLPNVDG

-191 GVERPGYAVDVQKIE
+191 GVERSGYAMDVQKIE

-218 ETNTTG
+218 ETDTTG
-224 DNSITL
+224 EDSITL
-230 ELKFVEI
+230 ELKFMRV
-237 ASVLLPNLYSTGKDG
+237 ASVLLPDYRGDGKDD

-258 RLAHFRA
+258 RLSNFRE
-265 AQDRVH
+265 AQNRVH

-276 MHGSSLTVSGQ
+276 MHGSSFIVSGK
-287 LFGIS
+287 LFGITEEDS
-292 EGDGNAM
+292 HAI

-312 VQGQWFLYISTFLL
+312 VQGQWFLYLSTFLL
-326 TAVAVLLLS
+326 TAAAVLLLS
-335 AHLSRK
+335 AYLSK
-341 VTEPVE
+341 QVTRPVE
-347 QMSQGA
+347 QLSQGA
-353 QKGRCPTDGPVQ
+353 QKGRCEIDGPVQ

-525 VRKGEQVRI
+525 VRKGEQVCV
-534 SVYNDGPVIPDKDLP
+534 SVYNDGPAIPDKDLP

-577 AAVSAHGGSCGVE
+577 AAVSAHGGSCGVKH
-590 QRAGGPCFWLCLPV
+590 RAGGPCFWLCLPV

>member
-14 AMPLTVAFFLLWL
+14 AVPLTVAFFLLWL

-61 IYQTNRDNGLG
+61 IYQNNRDNDLG

-111 SQLSYGYG
+111 SQLAYGYG

-149 ITQHRVHSWDF
+149 LTQHRTRSWDF
-160 SLYPPDSW
+160 ALYPPDSW
-168 QWETLSQ
+168 PWDTLT
-175 IGEDLANVDG
+175 EDGSNPPNADG

-218 ETNTTG
+218 ETDTTG
-224 DNSITL
+224 EDSITL
-230 ELKFVEI
+230 ELKFMKI
-237 ASVLLPNLYSTGKDG
+237 ASVLLPNLYSDGTDG
-252 PIDMEL
+252 PVDMAL
-258 RLAHFRA
+258 RLSNFRE
-265 AQDRVH
+265 AQNRVH

-276 MHGSSLTVSGQ
+276 MHGSSFIVSGK
-287 LFGIS
+287 LFGITEEDS
-292 EGDGNAM
+292 HAI

-326 TAVAVLLLS
+326 TAAAVLLLS
-335 AHLSRK
+335 AYLSK
-341 VTEPVE
+341 QVTRPVE
-347 QMSQGA
+347 RLSQGA
-353 QKGRCPTDGPVQ
+353 QKGRCETDGPVQ
-365 ELNALAEAFNAAQDQ
+365 ELNALAEAFNAAQEQ

-464 VVREVWSP
+464 VVREVWNP

-484 SLELEEVWLE
+484 SLKLEKVWLE

-512 RHVEKGKRIQVSL
+512 RHVEKGKCIQVSL
-525 VRKGEQVRI
+525 VRKGGQVCV

-577 AAVSAHGGSCGVE
+577 AAVSAHGGSCGVK

>member
-1 MKTKRA
+1 MNKSRP

-14 AMPLTVAFFLLWL
+14 AVPLTVAFFLLWL

-61 IYQTNRDNGLG
+61 IYQNNRDNDLG

-111 SQLSYGYG
+111 SQLAYGYG

-134 DDGLDDEGQLQLARW
+134 DDGLDDEGQLKLARW
-149 ITQHRVHSWDF
+149 LTQHRSRSWDF
-160 SLYPPDSW
+160 ALYPPDSW
-168 QWETLSQ
+168 PGDS
-175 IGEDLANVDG
+175 DLPNVDG

-191 GVERPGYAVDVQKIE
+191 GVERSGYALDVQKIE

-218 ETNTTG
+218 ETDTTG
-224 DNSITL
+224 EDSITL
-230 ELKFVEI
+230 ELKFMRV
-237 ASVLLPNLYSTGKDG
+237 ASVLLPDYRGEGKAG

-258 RLAHFRA
+258 RLSNFRE
-265 AQDRVH
+265 AQNRVH

-276 MHGSSLTVSGQ
+276 MHGSSFIVSGK
-287 LFGIS
+287 LFGITEEDS
-292 EGDGNAM
+292 HAI

-312 VQGQWFLYISTFLL
+312 VQEQWFLYISTFLL
-326 TAVAVLLLS
+326 TMAAVLLLS

-353 QKGRCPTDGPVQ
+353 QGGRCPTDGPVQ
-365 ELNALAEAFNAAQDQ
+365 ELNALAEAFNAAQEQ

-464 VVREVWSP
+464 VVREAWSP
-472 LALQLEQKEVSL
+472 LALQLEKKEVSL

-525 VRKGEQVRI
+525 VKQGEQVCV

-590 QRAGGPCFWLCLPV
+590 QRAEGPCFWLCLPV
-604 GQDEGTVS
+604 GQEEGTVS

>member
-14 AMPLTVAFFLLWL
+14 AVPLTVAFFLLWL

-61 IYQTNRDNGLG
+61 IYQNNRDNGLG

-111 SQLSYGYG
+111 SQLAYGYG

-134 DDGLDDEGQLQLARW
+134 DDGLDDQGQLQLARW
-149 ITQHRVHSWDF
+149 LTQHRSRSWDF
-160 SLYPPDSW
+160 ALYPPDSW
-168 QWETLSQ
+168 P
-175 IGEDLANVDG
+175 GDGDLPNVDG

-191 GVERPGYAVDVQKIE
+191 GVERSGYAVDVQKIE
-206 LVHPDGTTEVMV
+206 LVHPDGTTETMV
-218 ETNTTG
+218 ETDTTG
-224 DNSITL
+224 EDSITL
-230 ELKFVEI
+230 VLKFMRV
-237 ASVLLPNLYSTGKDG
+237 ASVLLPDYRGEGKAG

-258 RLAHFRA
+258 RLSNFRE
-265 AQDRVH
+265 AQNRVH

-287 LFGIS
+287 LFGITEEDS
-292 EGDGNAM
+292 HAI

-335 AHLSRK
+335 AHLSK
-341 VTEPVE
+341 QVTRPVE
-347 QMSQGA
+347 QLSQGA
-353 QKGRCPTDGPVQ
+353 QKGRCETDGPVQ
-365 ELNALAEAFNAAQDQ
+365 ELNALAEAFNAAKDQ

-411 ALGEDIAPEKRGE
+411 ALGEDIAPDKRGE

-449 ESGVALNVAPLNLAD
+449 ESGVALNVARLNLAD
-464 VVREVWSP
+464 VVREVWNP
-472 LALQLEQKEVSL
+472 LALQLEQKAVSL

-525 VRKGEQVRI
+525 VKQGEQVRI

>member
-1 MKTKRA
+1 MNKSRP

-14 AMPLTVAFFLLWL
+14 AVPLTVAFFLLWL

-61 IYQTNRDNGLG
+61 IYQNNRDNDLG

-111 SQLSYGYG
+111 SQLAYGYG

-149 ITQHRVHSWDF
+149 LTQHRSRSWDF
-160 SLYPPDSW
+160 ALYPPDSW
-168 QWETLSQ
+168 P
-175 IGEDLANVDG
+175 GDGDLPNVDG

-191 GVERPGYAVDVQKIE
+191 GVERSGYAIDVQKIE

-218 ETNTTG
+218 ETDTTG
-224 DNSITL
+224 EDSITL
-230 ELKFVEI
+230 ELKFMRV
-237 ASVLLPNLYSTGKDG
+237 ASVLLPDYRGEGKAG

-258 RLAHFRA
+258 RLSNFRE
-265 AQDRVH
+265 AQNRVH

-276 MHGSSLTVSGQ
+276 MHGSSFIVSGK
-287 LFGIS
+287 LFGITEENS
-292 EGDGNAM
+292 HAI

-312 VQGQWFLYISTFLL
+312 VQGQWFLYLSTFLL
-326 TAVAVLLLS
+326 TAAAVLLLS

-347 QMSQGA
+347 QLSQGA
-353 QKGRCPTDGPVQ
+353 QKGRCEIDGPVQ

-411 ALGEDIAPEKRGE
+411 ALGEDIAPDKRGE

-435 MGQLVGRLLELTRL
+435 TGQLVGRLLELTRL

-464 VVREVWSP
+464 VVREVWNP

-512 RHVEKGKRIQVSL
+512 RHVEKGKHIQVSL
-525 VRKGEQVRI
+525 AKQGEQVRV
-534 SVYNDGPVIPDKDLP
+534 SVYNDGPAIPDKDLP

>member
-14 AMPLTVAFFLLWL
+14 AVPLTVAFFLLWL

-51 AQKALEEQWE
+51 AQKTLEEQWE
-61 IYQTNRDNGLG
+61 IYQNNRDNGLG

-83 SAASGGLTDIGEGGM
+83 SAASGGLIDIGEGGM

-111 SQLSYGYG
+111 SQLAYGYG

-149 ITQHRVHSWDF
+149 LTQHRSRSWDF
-160 SLYPPDSW
+160 ALYPPDSW
-168 QWETLSQ
+168 P
-175 IGEDLANVDG
+175 GDGDLPNVDG

-191 GVERPGYAVDVQKIE
+191 GVERSGYAIDVQKIE
-206 LVHPDGTTEVMV
+206 LVHPDGTTETMV
-218 ETNTTG
+218 ETDTTG
-224 DNSITL
+224 EDSITL
-230 ELKFVEI
+230 ELKFMRV
-237 ASVLLPNLYSTGKDG
+237 ASVLLPDYRGEGKAG

-312 VQGQWFLYISTFLL
+312 VQGQCFLYISTFLL
-326 TAVAVLLLS
+326 TAAAVLLLS
-335 AHLSRK
+335 AHLSK
-341 VTEPVE
+341 QVTRPVE
-347 QMSQGA
+347 QLSQGA
-353 QKGRCPTDGPVQ
+353 QKGRCETDGPVQ
-365 ELNALAEAFNAAQDQ
+365 ELNALAEAFNDAQDQ

-411 ALGEDIAPEKRGE
+411 ALGEDIDPEKRGE

-464 VVREVWSP
+464 VVREVWNP

-525 VRKGEQVRI
+525 VRKGEQVRV

>member
-1 MKTKRA
+1 MNKSRP

-14 AMPLTVAFFLLWL
+14 AVPLTVAFFLLWL

-61 IYQTNRDNGLG
+61 IYQNNRDNGLG

-111 SQLSYGYG
+111 SQLAYGYG

-134 DDGLDDEGQLQLARW
+134 DSGLDDQGQLQLARW
-149 ITQHRVHSWDF
+149 LTQHRSRSWDF
-160 SLYPPDSW
+160 ALYPSDSW
-168 QWETLSQ
+168 P
-175 IGEDLANVDG
+175 GDGDLPNVDG

-191 GVERPGYAVDVQKIE
+191 GVERSGYAIDVQKIE
-206 LVHPDGTTEVMV
+206 LVHPDGTTETMV
-218 ETNTTG
+218 ETDTTG
-224 DNSITL
+224 EDSITL
-230 ELKFVEI
+230 ELKFMRV
-237 ASVLLPNLYSTGKDG
+237 ASVLVPDYYSDRNDG

-258 RLAHFRA
+258 RLSHFRA

-271 QGATE
+271 RGTKE
-276 MHGSSLTVSGQ
+276 MYGSSLTVSGQ
-287 LFGIS
+287 LSGIS
-292 EGDGNAM
+292 EGNAM
-299 RVVGGQCDIRRAA
+299 RLVAGEYDTTRAA

-326 TAVAVLLLS
+326 TAAAVLLLS
-335 AHLSRK
+335 AHLSK
-341 VTEPVE
+341 QVTRPVE
-347 QMSQGA
+347 QLSQGA
-353 QKGRCPTDGPVQ
+353 QKGRCKTDGPVR
-365 ELNALAEAFNAAQDQ
+365 ELNALAEAFNDAQDQ

-494 GDRERLKEAV
+494 GDRDRLKEAV

-512 RHVEKGKRIQVSL
+512 RHVEKGKCIQVSL
-525 VRKGEQVRI
+525 VRKGGQACVL
-534 SVYNDGPVIPDKDLP
+534 VYNDGPLIPQEDLP

-568 TGLGLAIVR
+568 TGLGLVIVR

>member
-14 AMPLTVAFFLLWL
+14 AVPLTVAFFLLWL

-61 IYQTNRDNGLG
+61 IYQNNRDNDLG

-111 SQLSYGYG
+111 SQLAYGYG

-134 DDGLDDEGQLQLARW
+134 DSGLDDEGQLQLARW
-149 ITQHRVHSWDF
+149 ITQHRIHSWDF
-160 SLYPPDSW
+160 ALYPSDSW
-168 QWETLSQ
+168 P
-175 IGEDLANVDG
+175 GDGDLPNVDG

-191 GVERPGYAVDVQKIE
+191 GVERSGDAIDVQKIE

-218 ETNTTG
+218 ETDTTG
-224 DNSITL
+224 EDSITL
-230 ELKFVEI
+230 ELKFMRV
-237 ASVLLPNLYSTGKDG
+237 ASVLLPDYRGEGKAG

-258 RLAHFRA
+258 RLSNFRE
-265 AQDRVH
+265 AQNRVH

-276 MHGSSLTVSGQ
+276 MHGSSFIVSGK
-287 LFGIS
+287 LFGITEKDS
-292 EGDGNAM
+292 HAI

-353 QKGRCPTDGPVQ
+353 QGGRCPTDGPVE
-365 ELNALAEAFNAAQDQ
+365 ELNALGEAFNIAQEQ

-411 ALGEDIAPEKRGE
+411 ALGEDIAPDKRGE

-449 ESGVALNVAPLNLAD
+449 ESGVALNMAPLNLAD
-464 VVREVWSP
+464 VVREVWNP

-512 RHVEKGKRIQVSL
+512 RHVEKGKCIQVSL
-525 VRKGEQVRI
+525 VRKGGQACVL
-534 SVYNDGPVIPDKDLP
+534 VYNDGPIIPDKDLP

-604 GQDEGTVS
+604 GQNEEAVS

>member
-14 AMPLTVAFFLLWL
+14 AVPLTVAFFLLWL
-27 GTMVVLTNSACDR
+27 GTMVVLTNSACDQ

-61 IYQTNRDNGLG
+61 IYQNNRDDDLG

-111 SQLSYGYG
+111 SQLAYGYG

-134 DDGLDDEGQLQLARW
+134 DDGLDDEGQLKLARW
-149 ITQHRVHSWDF
+149 ITQRRSRSWDF
-160 SLYPPDSW
+160 ALYPPDSW
-168 QWETLSQ
+168 PGDS
-175 IGEDLANVDG
+175 DLPNVDG

-218 ETNTTG
+218 ETDTTG
-224 DNSITL
+224 EDSITL
-230 ELKFVEI
+230 ELKFMRV
-237 ASVLLPNLYSTGKDG
+237 ASVLLPDYRGEGKAG

-258 RLAHFRA
+258 RLSNFRE
-265 AQDRVH
+265 AQNRVH

-276 MHGSSLTVSGQ
+276 MHGSSFIVSGK
-287 LFGIS
+287 LFGITEEDS
-292 EGDGNAM
+292 HAI

-326 TAVAVLLLS
+326 TAAAVLLLS

-347 QMSQGA
+347 QLSQGA
-353 QKGRCPTDGPVQ
+353 QKGRCEIDGPVQ

-411 ALGEDIAPEKRGE
+411 ALGEDIAPDKRGE

-464 VVREVWSP
+464 VVREVWNP

-512 RHVEKGKRIQVSL
+512 RHVEKGKHIQVSL
-525 VRKGEQVRI
+525 AKQGEQVRV
-534 SVYNDGPVIPDKDLP
+534 SVYNDGPAIPDKDLP

-604 GQDEGTVS
+604 GQNEEAVS